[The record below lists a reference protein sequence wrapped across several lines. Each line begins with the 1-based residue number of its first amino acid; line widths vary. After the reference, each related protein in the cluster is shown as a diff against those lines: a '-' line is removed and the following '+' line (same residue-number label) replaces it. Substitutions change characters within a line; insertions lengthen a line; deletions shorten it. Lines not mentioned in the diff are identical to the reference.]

1 MVNSYRHEEVLFR
14 KRFSPGTLATA
25 NTPDIKYAELKKLE
39 NETMKE
45 IETMKLYN
53 ARPPLKQKRAYEQVK
68 ERVKELLN
76 KANPSSLL
84 NLMKRERKLVVEGS
98 TPPKGGYNSQKHKNT
113 NITKQPRKPKILTKQ
128 PRKPNNK

>member
-1 MVNSYRHEEVLFR
+1 MVNSYRRENLFR
-14 KRFSPGTLATA
+14 NRFSPGTLATA
-25 NTPDIKYAELKKLE
+25 NTPDITYAELKKLE
-39 NETMKE
+39 NETIE
-45 IETMKLYN
+45 TIETMKLYN
-53 ARPPLKQKRAYEQVK
+53 ARHPLKKKKTYERVK
-68 ERVKELLN
+68 EQVKELLN

-113 NITKQPRKPKILTKQ
+113 NIKKQPRKPKILTKQ